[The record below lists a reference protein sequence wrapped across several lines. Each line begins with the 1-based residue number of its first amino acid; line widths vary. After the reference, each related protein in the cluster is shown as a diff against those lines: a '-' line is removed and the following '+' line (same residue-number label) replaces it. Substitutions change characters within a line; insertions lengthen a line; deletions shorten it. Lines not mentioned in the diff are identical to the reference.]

1 MLGEMKINFKEI
13 VRERW
18 VTLTMR
24 LFLGGVFITAGV
36 IKLSHLQTFVAPL
49 AGQRYRKPE
58 SRPGYTFTYFL
69 TRSTVLTA
77 FNLWKSNA
85 KRSSRASPILP

>member
-1 MLGEMKINFKEI
+1 M
-13 VRERW
+13 VRDGR
-18 VTLTMR
+18 VTLAMR
-24 LFLGGVFITAGV
+24 LFPGGVFITAGV

-58 SRPGYTFTYFL
+58 SRPGYTFTFFL

-77 FNLWKSNA
+77 FNLLKSKA